1 MQRMR
6 RTIVA
11 TIAALAL
18 TLTASGTAYAQATL
32 DGYVD
37 EGPRIQD
44 RFPGEPEEPVT
55 EERAV
60 TPSGSGE
67 ESGSGSDLPFTGLDL
82 GLIAAAG
89 GLLLALGFGMRRVVR
104 APESA

>member
-6 RTIVA
+6 RTLVA

-18 TLTASGTAYAQATL
+18 TLTASGAAYAQATL
-32 DGYVD
+32 EGYTD

-44 RFPGEPEEPVT
+44 RFPGDPQEPVT

-67 ESGSGSDLPFTGLDL
+67 ESGSDLPFTGLDL

-89 GLLLALGFGMRRVVR
+89 GLLLTLGFGMRRVVR